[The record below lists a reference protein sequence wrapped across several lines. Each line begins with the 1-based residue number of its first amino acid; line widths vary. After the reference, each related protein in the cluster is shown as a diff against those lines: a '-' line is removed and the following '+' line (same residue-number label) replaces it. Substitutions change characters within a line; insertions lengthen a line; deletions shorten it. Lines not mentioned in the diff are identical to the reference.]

1 MRAVAFEYIEVFY
14 NRKRLHST
22 LDYRSPCQLLSDW
35 RPEQQAAKRVAQ
47 PPPFGRRKPVGTLNG
62 PHETALGRGSK
73 NALILVGNKL
83 V

>member
-35 RPEQQAAKRVAQ
+35 HLEQQAVKRVAQ
-47 PPPFGRRKPVGTLNG
+47 PPPFGRRKPEGT
-62 PHETALGRGSK
+62 
-73 NALILVGNKL
+73 
-83 V
+83 